1 MTDVLFEQVGR
12 LGLVTLNR
20 PAQLNAL
27 THEMALRIEE
37 RLLHW
42 RDEPA
47 VAAVMIIGAGP
58 RAFCAGGDVRAVW
71 AEGHADPVRL
81 GPRNWQFYADEYR
94 LNTLI
99 KRFPKPYV
107 ALMDGVVMGGGV
119 GLSLHGSR
127 RIAGDATLFAMPET
141 AIGLFPD
148 VGATFFLP
156 RLPGEVGLWLGLTG
170 ARLKAADCVAA
181 GLCDLYAPS
190 AREGALI
197 AGLGEADFAG
207 DAAAAVD
214 AVLDRFRADPG
225 PASLP
230 ALRPVIDR
238 CFGGDSVE
246 AVLAALDAE
255 PGDWAAEQAAG
266 LRKKSPTSLRLAF
279 RALRQGAAMAF
290 EDCMRMEYQL
300 ARFCMTHPDFYEG
313 VRAVI
318 IDKDHAPRWR
328 PATLAEADAAS
339 VAAAFEPLPP
349 GEALAL
355 GR

>member
-12 LGLVTLNR
+12 LGLITLNR

-42 RDEPA
+42 RDERA
-47 VAAVMIIGAGP
+47 VAAVTIIGAGP

-71 AEGHADPVRL
+71 EEAHADPARL

-99 KRFPKPYV
+99 KRYPKPYV

-119 GLSLHGSR
+119 GLSLHGSH

-156 RLPGEVGLWLGLTG
+156 RLPGGTGMWLGLTG

-181 GLCDLYAPS
+181 GLCDLFAPS

-197 AGLGEADFAG
+197 AALGEAEFDG
-207 DAAAAVD
+207 QPAAAVD

-225 PASLP
+225 PAALP
-230 ALRPVIDR
+230 GLRPAIDR
-238 CFGGDSVE
+238 CFAGPTLE

-255 PGDWAAEQAAG
+255 PGDWAAEQAAA
-266 LRKKSPTSLRLAF
+266 LRRKSPTSLRLTF
-279 RALRQGAAMAF
+279 RALRLGRTMAF

-313 VRAVI
+313 VRSVI
-318 IDKDHAPRWR
+318 IDKDHAPTWR
-328 PATLAEADAAS
+328 PATLAEADEAS
-339 VAAAFEPLPP
+339 VAAAFAPLAP